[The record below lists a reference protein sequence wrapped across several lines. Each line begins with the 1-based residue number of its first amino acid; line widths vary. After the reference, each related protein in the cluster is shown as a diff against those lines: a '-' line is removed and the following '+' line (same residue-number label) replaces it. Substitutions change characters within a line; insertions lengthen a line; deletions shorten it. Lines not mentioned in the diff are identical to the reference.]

1 MLNVVGVGWLGRIAC
16 MSVVVENLDT
26 SVVYVENG
34 HCDGSY
40 LNSSCTHYQSQ
51 CAVVDLAYSPRIFQS
66 FSDWSQCDCHF
77 VSIT

>member
-1 MLNVVGVGWLGRIAC
+1 VVGVGWLGRIAC

-40 LNSSCTHYQSQ
+40 LNLSCTHHQSQ
-51 CAVVDLAYSPRIFQS
+51 CAMVDLAYSP
-66 FSDWSQCDCHF
+66 
-77 VSIT
+77 